1 MSALKRTPGEVRPP
15 TIPSN
20 LAKDH
25 ASGDEYNFNSVGF
38 YSDLL
43 TRLDTQIRDTEE
55 LYKQSFYKVSA
66 YHRHDSLNHF
76 MRSEQKWASNFK

>member
-1 MSALKRTPGEVRPP
+1 MSALKKTPGEIRPP
-15 TIPSN
+15 ALPSN
-20 LAKDH
+20 LANGK
-25 ASGDEYNFNSVGF
+25 AGGDEYNFNSVGF

-55 LYKQSFYKVSA
+55 LYKQSFYKVSS

-76 MRSEQKWASNFK
+76 VRSDH

>member
-15 TIPSN
+15 PIPSN
-20 LAKDH
+20 LANNNPG
-25 ASGDEYNFNSVGF
+25 SDEYNFNSVGF

-43 TRLDTQIRDTEE
+43 TRLDSQIRDTEE

-66 YHRHDSLNHF
+66 
-76 MRSEQKWASNFK
+76 